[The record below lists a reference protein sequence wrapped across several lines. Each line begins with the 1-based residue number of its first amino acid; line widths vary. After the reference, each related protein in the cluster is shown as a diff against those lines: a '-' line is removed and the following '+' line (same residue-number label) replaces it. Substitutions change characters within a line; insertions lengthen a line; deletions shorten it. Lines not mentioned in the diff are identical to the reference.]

1 MKKIILLFAVCSL
14 SSVHLFAQKFHFGL
28 GITPTAS
35 WIHASSD
42 DLEGDGSKIGFNYG
56 LITEF
61 AFTENY
67 SLATGITFDNNG
79 GKLKTKDAQVDTL
92 NFQYEFKLQYV
103 ELPIT
108 LKMKTNPV
116 GSILYYGQFGV
127 APGFL
132 LSGKGDVDT
141 QSQVTDSTGTVH
153 AVTTTSAEGADISEG
168 INNLNVSLII
178 ALGLEYSLGGSTK
191 AIAAITFSNGFM
203 DVLDGDNSKASTNT
217 LGLTLG
223 ILF

>member
-79 GKLKTKDAQVDTL
+79 GKLRTKDAQVDTL

-116 GSILYYGQFGV
+116 GYIRYYGQFGV
-127 APGFL
+127 APEFL
-132 LSGKGDVDT
+132 IGAKGTYMQGSTLVVD
-141 QSQVTDSTGTVH
+141 DD
-153 AVTTTSAEGADISEG
+153 DIKDD

-178 ALGLEYSLGGSTK
+178 GLGLEYNLSGNTNLLLGIQYK
-191 AIAAITFSNGFM
+191 NGFS
-203 DVLDGDNSKASTNT
+203 DVLNSDSKATVST
-217 LGLTLG
+217 LGLNIG